1 MSPIASARPLKC
13 KLCSRRFK
21 YAICMKDHLE
31 KDHTAE
37 LIVKMKQAYV
47 RRMLRVNKLLMQRQI
62 QLNQTVQQPVRVSVI
77 KPNGNNFGAFVAV

>member
-21 YAICMKDHLE
+21 YAVCMKDHLE

-77 KPNGNNFGAFVAV
+77 KPNGNHFGAFVAV